1 MGSSYLAS
9 LSALPSFSLVALLL
23 GLDGSAVAR
32 LGEDDRLDPYG
43 GAGGAQRVVGARAL
57 QLHGAADVAGRE
69 LRDLDAVLARHG
81 EELRELLLV
90 ARARIDQLHA
100 FGDAAAD
107 HAEVG
112 YFADVL
118 FELALEYERH
128 GRLLGVGG
136 HLLAL
141 DGEEL
146 RSLQRPGGHVD
157 DELHESLGAD
167 VALAAGAEDGQHIAV
182 RKADFQSVADVVL
195 REGALL
201 EVELHERFVVLGGR
215 FDQLLVEGLGAF
227 ELRSRN
233 LQLLAVAV
241 VVLEAVHLHEQ
252 HVDESVE
259 SGALIDGIL
268 HDDGFHARSGADR
281 VERGLE

>member
-1 MGSSYLAS
+1 M
-9 LSALPSFSLVALLL
+9 
-23 GLDGSAVAR
+23 
-32 LGEDDRLDPYG
+32 
-43 GAGGAQRVVGARAL
+43 
-57 QLHGAADVAGRE
+57 
-69 LRDLDAVLARHG
+69 
-81 EELRELLLV
+81 
-90 ARARIDQLHA
+90 
-100 FGDAAAD
+100 
-107 HAEVG
+107 
-112 YFADVL
+112 L

-146 RSLQRPGGHVD
+146 RSLQRAGGHVD